1 MPQTFIDNW
10 IKTKGWKLHDHQIKM
25 IQSGASGSSSL
36 LIAPTGG
43 GKTLAG
49 FLPSI
54 IELNAYPANSL
65 HTIYIS
71 PLKALTVDVARNL
84 LNPLSEMGLIR
95 QEGKNYVVKDGDC
108 IFFKFNV

>member
-1 MPQTFIDNW
+1 MPKNFIENW
-10 IKTKGWKLHDHQIKM
+10 FKKKSWKLHDHQIKM
-25 IQSGASGSSSL
+25 IESGALGLSTL

-54 IELNAYPANSL
+54 IELNANPTNSL

-84 LNPLSEMGLIR
+84 LEPLSEMNLLL
-95 QEGKNYVVKDGDC
+95 KKMVN
-108 IFFKFNV
+108 F